1 MRISLPLFMLVVLL
15 SACEQEP
22 VSDWKPFSLLK
33 YGVPLTILA
42 PDSVKVEQMD
52 LIVKKDIEL
61 KKGDD
66 YYIQLFAADA
76 TTTDVA
82 AIKAAQQAN
91 VESNPYFSKIIEEK
105 DDGFIYQTAVD
116 TANVNYSFRRILV
129 VGDREYIFQT
139 GLVGK
144 FSLEDVM
151 RMYEAIDP
159 KLN

>member
-1 MRISLPLFMLVVLL
+1 MLVVLL